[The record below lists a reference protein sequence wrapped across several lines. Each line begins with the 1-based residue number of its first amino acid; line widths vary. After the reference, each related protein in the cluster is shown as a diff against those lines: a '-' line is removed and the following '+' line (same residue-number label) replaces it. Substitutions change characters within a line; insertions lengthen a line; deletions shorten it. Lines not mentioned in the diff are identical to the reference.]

1 MNLYIYVYIEP
12 IYLGVP
18 MYDPGR
24 EGSLVLPRPPL
35 GHPLRTSKL
44 VDVVLDPYI
53 GTKLRL
59 ELNR

>member
-1 MNLYIYVYIEP
+1 MF
-12 IYLGVP
+12 
-18 MYDPGR
+18 DPGR

-59 ELNR
+59 KLFRQLNKHLIQV